1 VEKIETD
8 FLMIGHGPIVSKLI
22 DRILNKKQ
30 RIVCVSDYFDPTTFP
45 NLSSKLMFFSKNE
58 ISKIKVSCNNVIFSW
73 RDDGVFLDDRSGM
86 LDWLLTKLDVKNKS
100 FLLSS
105 SSVYKDS
112 QLPLN
117 EDFHNLDSNAIN
129 LGKYRLELRLKEIM
143 EKKGNHQVNLRISN
157 LYGSGIKYGFIGKL
171 IDALETN
178 AKVSIYNY
186 LDFTRDYIDIND
198 LCFALLL
205 LCETEFTENEL
216 NVATGKGYKISRVIQ
231 LFKTNGFP
239 DELLQN
245 SVYEGEIKNCSILD
259 PTSLKKII
267 NWDPLDLDT
276 MIPKLLTERPAI

>member
-1 VEKIETD
+1 
-8 FLMIGHGPIVSKLI
+8 MIGHGPIVSKVI
-22 DRILNKKQ
+22 DQILNKK
-30 RIVCVSDYFDPTTFP
+30 RSIVCVSDYFVPTTLP
-45 NLSSKLMFFSKNE
+45 NLISKLMVFSKNE
-58 ISKIKVSCNNVIFSW
+58 ISKVKVSCNNVIFSW
-73 RDDGVFLDDRSGM
+73 RDEGVFLDDRSGI

-117 EDFHNLDSNAIN
+117 EDFNNLDSNAIN
-129 LGKYRLELRLKEIM
+129 LGKYRLELRLNEIM
-143 EKKGNHQVNLRISN
+143 EKRGIHQVNLRISN
-157 LYGSGIKYGFIGKL
+157 LYGSGIKYGLIGKL

-178 AKVSIYNY
+178 VKVSVYNN
-186 LDFTRDYIDIND
+186 LDFTRDYININD

-205 LCETEFTENEL
+205 LCETEFSEKEL
-216 NVATGKGYKISRVIQ
+216 NVSTGKGYKISRVIQ

-239 DELLQN
+239 DEFLQN
-245 SVYEGEIKNCSILD
+245 SVYKGEIKNCSILD

-276 MIPKLLTERPAI
+276 VIPKLLTERQAI

>member
-1 VEKIETD
+1 MEKIETD
-8 FLMIGHGPIVSKLI
+8 FLMIGHGPIVSKVI
-22 DRILNKKQ
+22 DQILNKK
-30 RIVCVSDYFDPTTFP
+30 RSIVCVSDYFVPTTFS
-45 NLSSKLMFFSKNE
+45 NLSSKLMVFSKNE

-86 LDWLLTKLDVKNKS
+86 RDWLLTKLDVKNKS

-117 EDFHNLDSNAIN
+117 EDFSNLNLNAN
-129 LGKYRLELRLKEIM
+129 KLGKYKLELRLKEIM

-157 LYGSGIKYGFIGKL
+157 LYGSGIKYGLIGKL
-171 IDALETN
+171 IDALDTN
-178 AKVSIYNY
+178 KKVSVYND
-186 LDFTRDYIDIND
+186 LDFTRDYINISD
-198 LCFALLL
+198 LCFALLS
-205 LCETEFTENEL
+205 LCETEFSENEL

-231 LFKTNGFP
+231 LFRTNGFP
-239 DELLQN
+239 DEFLQN

-276 MIPKLLTERPAI
+276 MIPKLLMEKQGI